1 MKKKWRVFKMEIF
14 EDSTKN
20 FWLFVLPEYKNES
33 SAEDICVE
41 NGLIDA
47 IDTFYDAS
55 VIGNLRV
62 DIRPV
67 TRALREMN

>member
-1 MKKKWRVFKMEIF
+1 MEIF
-14 EDSTKN
+14 EDRTKY
-20 FWLFVLPEYKNES
+20 FWMFVLPEYKNES
-33 SAEDICVE
+33 NVVDICIE

-47 IDTFYDAS
+47 IRTFYDAS
-55 VIGNLRV
+55 IVGNLRV